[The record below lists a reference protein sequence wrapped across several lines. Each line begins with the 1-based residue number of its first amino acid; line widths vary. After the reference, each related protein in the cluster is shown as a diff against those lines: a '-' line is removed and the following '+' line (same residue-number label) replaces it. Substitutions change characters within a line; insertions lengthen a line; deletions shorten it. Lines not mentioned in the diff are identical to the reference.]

1 MDIMDRVMES
11 GEKIHYFDFS
21 ATCFM
26 PRCVIDKWVEVN
38 EVCGVSIGR
47 GNSILTRKA
56 EDYLREAEDTF
67 YDFFGVSQDYEM
79 VYTKNVTE
87 AINVVSLSIKKMFA
101 PLDII
106 LVAPYEHHSNYLP
119 WKRLATDTGALFLEI
134 PIDENGDIDIDFIKK
149 YKDRIRLVAF
159 SSISNSFGYALEV
172 KSILDC
178 LLEDTIVVVDESQL
192 VGHEKIY
199 VDDRVTVHFLA
210 SHKMYGPKNI
220 AGFYAK
226 KSFLDIMEPVFLG
239 GGMVERVGYVSE
251 WKSRREKFLAGTLD
265 VSLISGWAE
274 ACKYLKKLSFEAIKS
289 QEKKYME
296 RISASLKKSSN
307 VVVGNR
313 EKCCDYIITFY
324 NEKIHAHDINDLF
337 CKKGIVIRSGN
348 LCAQN
353 AIRKLNNNAVN
364 RISLGIGIDERD
376 VDCLC
381 ELLEEL

>member
-1 MDIMDRVMES
+1 MDIAERVFES
-11 GEKIHYFDFS
+11 REKIHYFDFS

-47 GNSILTRKA
+47 GNSSLTKKA
-56 EDYLREAEDTF
+56 EEYLNDAEDEF
-67 YDFFGVSQDYEM
+67 FDFFGVSQDYEM
-79 VYTKNVTE
+79 VYAKNVTE
-87 AINVVSLSIKKMFA
+87 AINVVSLSVKKLFA

-106 LVAPYEHHSNYLP
+106 MVAPYEHHSNYLP
-119 WKRLATDTGALFLEI
+119 WKRLATDTGALFFEI
-134 PIDENGDIDIDFIKK
+134 PIDENGDVDLKFIEK
-149 YKDRIRLVAF
+149 YKNRVKLIAL
-159 SSISNSFGYALEV
+159 SSVSNSFGYTLDV
-172 KSILDC
+172 KAILDC
-178 LLEDTIVVVDESQL
+178 LSTDTVVVVDESQL
-192 VGHEKIY
+192 VGHDKIY
-199 VDDRVTVHFLA
+199 VDDRVTVHLLA

-226 KSFLDIMEPVFLG
+226 KSFLEMIDPVFLG

-251 WKSRREKFLAGTLD
+251 WKSGRDKFVAGTLD
-265 VSLISGWAE
+265 ISLISAWAE
-274 ACKYLKKLSFEAIKS
+274 ACRYLKRLSFESIKK
-289 QEKKYME
+289 QEKIYME
-296 RISASLKKSSN
+296 RISASLKKSGN
-307 VVVGNR
+307 IVVGNR

-337 CKKGIVIRSGN
+337 CKNGIIIRSGN

-364 RISLGIGIDERD
+364 RISLGIGVDERD

-381 ELLEEL
+381 ELLEGL